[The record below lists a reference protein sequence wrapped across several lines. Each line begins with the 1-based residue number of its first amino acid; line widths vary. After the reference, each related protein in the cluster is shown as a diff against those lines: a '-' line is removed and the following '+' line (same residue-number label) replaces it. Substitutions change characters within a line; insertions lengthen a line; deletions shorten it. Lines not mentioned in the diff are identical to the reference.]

1 MIREWMITLYLLI
14 FRFAF
19 LLFRR
24 FPQKDRVVFVVSF
37 SENTRFVADEFRSEH
52 VAVEFVFLCRGK
64 CIDAFKD
71 YGGVVLPFESMNPGA
86 LFRSAYY
93 LATAKLVFVD
103 NYFGFLS
110 VIRFRKGVPCIQI
123 WHAPGAL
130 KTFGL
135 EDNSIAGRSKRARR
149 RFRKVYEKFDK
160 VVAGSEIMADIFK
173 RSFGLTDD
181 RILRTGFPR
190 TDFFFQKHETS
201 HRSAQID
208 DFSAG
213 RKKILYAPTF
223 RDRKRDPFPLDLALL
238 KKELGDAYV
247 LLLRLHPA
255 ERSRYR
261 FPAGD
266 QSFVFDCSNDPSINE
281 LLLASDLLITDY
293 SSIPVEYALLG
304 KPMIFYPYDLE
315 AYGRERGFQS
325 DYLKWVPGPVAYS
338 TEALI
343 ELIRR
348 DRFNLSQVKAFA
360 ALWNQYS
367 HGDASRKLVDYA
379 VRTCRL
385 TRKFHAD
392 KMKG

>member
-1 MIREWMITLYLLI
+1 MITLYLLA

-19 LLFRR
+19 LLFRY
-24 FPQKDRVVFVVSF
+24 FPQKNRVVFVVSF
-37 SENTRFVADEFRSEH
+37 SENTRFIADEFRSEH

-71 YGGVVLPFESMNPGA
+71 DRSVVLPFETMNPGA

-93 LATAKLVFVD
+93 LATAKVVFVD

-110 VIRFRKGVPCIQI
+110 VVRFREGVPCIQI

-135 EDNSIAGRSKRARR
+135 EDNSIAGRSERARR

-190 TDFFFQKHETS
+190 TDFFFQKHEAGRRPS
-201 HRSAQID
+201 HHFPAD
-208 DFSAG
+208 

-223 RDRKRDPFPLDLALL
+223 RNRQRDRFPLDLDLL
-238 KKELGDAYV
+238 KKELGHEYV

-255 ERSRYR
+255 ERSGYR
-261 FPAGD
+261 FSAED
-266 QSFVFDCSNDPSINE
+266 QSFIIDCSNDSSIDE
-281 LLLASDLLITDY
+281 LMLASDLLITDY
-293 SSIPVEYALLG
+293 SSIPVEYSLLG

-315 AYGRERGFQS
+315 AYGKERGFQS
-325 DYLKWVPGPVAYS
+325 DYLKWVPGPVAFT
-338 TEALI
+338 TE
-343 ELIRR
+343 ELIKVIRQ
-348 DRFNLSQVKAFA
+348 DRFNLSQVKEFA
-360 ALWNQYS
+360 ALWNRYS
-367 HGDASRKLVDYA
+367 HGDASKKLVDY
-379 VRTCRL
+379 VVGTYGL
-385 TRKFHAD
+385 TRK
-392 KMKG
+392 